1 MTTKAPPEI
10 SGGAFVSPQ
19 HVISDSDALIIN
31 RRGRQ
36 QRAKARPTVVYRYFF
51 PHGRTG
57 MPLI

>member
-36 QRAKARPTVVYRYFF
+36 
-51 PHGRTG
+51 H
-57 MPLI
+57 